1 MAKKKAKETA
11 QETEADILDKPA
23 KQTYAKITSNKK
35 ANKRTWVVI
44 YRLVD
49 GPPVD
54 MELVKK
60 AAERREK
67 AARKAGKKDS

>member
-1 MAKKKAKETA
+1 MSKKKAPKE
-11 QETEADILDKPA
+11 ETDILEKPA
-23 KQTYAKITSNKK
+23 KQTYAKITTNKK

-67 AARKAGKKDS
+67 AARQASEKDS

>member
-1 MAKKKAKETA
+1 MPRKKSKETV
-11 QETEADILDKPA
+11 QESEADILEKPA
-23 KQTYAKITSNKK
+23 KQTYAKITTNKK

-54 MELVKK
+54 LELVAK
-60 AAERREK
+60 AAERR
-67 AARKAGKKDS
+67 KKQQADK